1 MGTDRLKSLMEMYN
15 EDPGDSFIRFAIAK
29 EYEKVGDNKMALEH
43 YLSLKMDDPD
53 YVGLYYHLAKLME
66 EMEEENQALSVY
78 EEGIVIAKKLKDF
91 HALSELNSAKTNLE
105 LDL

>member
-1 MGTDRLKSLMEMYN
+1 MGTERLKSLIKMYN

-29 EYEKVGDNKMALEH
+29 EYEKIGDYQMAMEH
-43 YLSLKMDDPD
+43 YLSLKVDDPD

-66 EMEEENQALSVY
+66 EMEDENQALSVY
-78 EEGIVIAKKLKDF
+78 EEGIVIAKKLNDF